1 MNSRA
6 HTESIY
12 QLFKQK
18 IYDVAAEV
26 YKPLLAKGIV
36 SQNEVDEEVERYFK
50 SKRTGLQQFYS
61 YYAEQWDCYFRAE
74 EAKGADFLTFLG
86 RLSGSFERQYDWA
99 ELNLAYYIQAFKK
112 MSVDTEE
119 WQFLRQVFM
128 ERWYNL
134 LSDKDY
140 NFQLMHVLRLCA
152 DYHRMVSMKVGEL
165 NNVGRGGEEAGARLS
180 WLQVDMDPAVRKAIK
195 ELIPLLNKEFII
207 SELLKVLGRENPNQ
221 IQRHKAVN
229 DQHYAYKVARSSH
242 SDIRGVTMGNNL
254 NALMPMEYSFMSD
267 GDLENLFLKRYTEK
281 GLQMFESASISQQRA
296 KSLQESG
303 HDISSGAGKGP
314 IVVCV
319 DTSSSMQ
326 GRFEMMAK
334 AIVLMLGLCSE
345 QQNRL
350 CRVILFS
357 EQTQCI
363 EFTSMYEGLTLLS
376 DFLCQSFHG
385 GTDLVPMMQDV
396 LETLQ
401 QERFA
406 YADLLILSD
415 FEIEEMS
422 SLMRQYFEHLS
433 QRNVEVYGVAFGERA
448 NESYLTMCT
457 KYWVYR

>member
-18 IYDVAAEV
+18 LHDVAAEV
-26 YKPLLAKGIV
+26 YKSLLDKGVV
-36 SQNEVDEEVERYFK
+36 SQNEVDQEVERFFK

-86 RLSGSFERQYDWA
+86 RLLSSFERRYDWA
-99 ELNLAYYIQAFKK
+99 ELNLTYYIQAFKK

-119 WQFLRQVFM
+119 WQFLRKVFM

-140 NFQLMHVLRLCA
+140 NFQLMHVLQLCA
-152 DYHRMVSMKVGEL
+152 NYQRMVSTKVGEL
-165 NNVGRGGEEAGARLS
+165 NNLSRGTEEAGARLS
-180 WLQVDMDPAVRKAIK
+180 WLQMDMEPAVRKAIK
-195 ELIPLLNKEFII
+195 ELIPLLNKELIV

-221 IQRHKAVN
+221 IQRKKTINNQNYAHKVS
-229 DQHYAYKVARSSH
+229 RSSH
-242 SDIRGVTMGNNL
+242 SDIHGVTMGNNL
-254 NALMPMEYSFMSD
+254 NVLMPLEYCFMSD
-267 GDLENLFLKRYTEK
+267 SDLESLFLKRYTEK
-281 GLQMFESASISQQRA
+281 GLQMFESASICQQGA
-296 KSLQESG
+296 KPLQESG
-303 HDISSGAGKGP
+303 CDASTRAGTGP

-319 DTSSSMQ
+319 DTSASMR

-334 AIVLMLGLCSE
+334 AIVLVLGLCSE
-345 QQNRL
+345 QQERL
-350 CRVILFS
+350 CRVVLFS
-357 EQTQCI
+357 EQIQCI
-363 EFTSMYEGLTLLS
+363 EFTSMYEGLTMLS

-385 GTDLVPMMQDV
+385 GTNLMPMMYDV
-396 LETLQ
+396 LDTLQ
-401 QERFA
+401 QERYA

-415 FEIEEMS
+415 FEIEEIS
-422 SLMRQYFEHLS
+422 SLMRQYFEHLI

-448 NESYLTMCT
+448 NESYLAMCT

>member
-12 QLFKQK
+12 QLFRQK
-18 IYDVAAEV
+18 LHDVAAEV
-26 YKPLLAKGIV
+26 YKPLLAKSIV
-36 SQNEVDEEVERYFK
+36 SQNEVDEEVDRFFK

-74 EAKGADFLTFLG
+74 EVKGADFLTFLG
-86 RLSGSFERQYDWA
+86 RLSGSFERRYDWA

-112 MSVDTEE
+112 MAVDTEE
-119 WQFLRQVFM
+119 WLFLRQVFL

-152 DYHRMVSMKVGEL
+152 DYHRMVSSKAGEL
-165 NNVGRGGEEAGARLS
+165 NNVGRRGEEAGARLS
-180 WLQVDMDPAVRKAIK
+180 WLQMDMDPAVRRAIK

-229 DQHYAYKVARSSH
+229 DQYYAHRVARSSH

-254 NALMPMEYSFMSD
+254 NALMPLEYCFMSD

-296 KSLQESG
+296 KFLQEPG
-303 HDISSGAGKGP
+303 LDISSGAGKGP

-319 DTSSSMQ
+319 DTSASMQ

-363 EFTSMYEGLTLLS
+363 EFTSMYEGLTVLS

-385 GTDLVPMMQDV
+385 GTDLVPVMHDV

-401 QERFA
+401 KERFA
-406 YADLLILSD
+406 YADLLVLSD
-415 FEIEEMS
+415 FEVKDMP
-422 SLMRQYFEHLS
+422 SLMRQQFEHLR
-433 QRNVEVYGVAFGERA
+433 QKNVEVYGVSFGERT